1 MVKEISENVI
11 SSFKKNQCIHFDDK
25 KKCKMRWNNIKKWL
39 NILQT

>member
-25 KKCKMRWNNIKKWL
+25 KNVKWDEI
-39 NILQT
+39 ILKND